1 MKRPDLSSRAIQDH
15 VGENY
20 LKVKK
25 KMEEA
30 GLSVSCAEERGSIT
44 ASTSRSS
51 DVEIRYDRYNG
62 EIIRIWRTG

>member
-1 MKRPDLSSRAIQDH
+1 MKRPDFSSRAIQDH

-20 LKVKK
+20 LIIKK

-30 GLSVSCAEERGSIT
+30 GLSVFCAEERGNDTIT
-44 ASTSRSS
+44 NSSGS
-51 DVEIRYDRYNG
+51 DVEIRYDKYNG

>member
-1 MKRPDLSSRAIQDH
+1 MKRPDLSSRAIQDN

-30 GLSVSCAEERGSIT
+30 GLSVSCTEERGNIT
-44 ASTSRSS
+44 ASNNSSS
-51 DVEIRYDRYNG
+51 DVEIRYDKYNG

>member
-1 MKRPDLSSRAIQDH
+1 MKRPDLSSRAIQDN

-30 GLSVSCAEERGSIT
+30 GLSVSCAEERGNTTT
-44 ASTSRSS
+44 ANSRGS